1 LGVARASAE
10 GYADARAA
18 ADTLAA
24 AYAGSEHARF
34 GLGLAV
40 RVAVAEEDE
49 AAAVAALVALASAFP
64 EADEVGVL
72 AALVLGAF
80 PEADL
85 SGLEG
90 GSSAPAATASAG
102 AETPAALLRMEAA
115 RPNPAAAT
123 ATVPLALTAAADV
136 EAARDDGVGRRV
148 AVLAS
153 GRYGAGA
160 HALVLVGSA
169 LPAGVYVVHVTARGG
184 SGTATA
190 VRRITLAR

>member
-1 LGVARASAE
+1 M
-10 GYADARAA
+10 
-18 ADTLAA
+18 
-24 AYAGSEHARF
+24 
-34 GLGLAV
+34 
-40 RVAVAEEDE
+40 AVAEEDE

-123 ATVPLALTAAADV
+123 ATVPFALTAAADV
-136 EAARDDGVGRRV
+136 EAALYDGLGRRV